1 MQDGCTSGS
10 GSRLSGSR
18 EGGDEYK
25 PPALTEEL
33 LVLHN
38 RDMEKKMYSK
48 FKEAKRI
55 GDIGF
60 LKDKKR
66 AAQEIAARRLMVS
79 KTRERKEAGDRR
91 KQLSTLHEQRSKDT
105 SQSRS
110 GVKVVHWSPLCSSLH
125 CT

>member
-1 MQDGCTSGS
+1 
-10 GSRLSGSR
+10 
-18 EGGDEYK
+18 
-25 PPALTEEL
+25 
-33 LVLHN
+33 
-38 RDMEKKMYSK
+38 MYSK

-91 KQLSTLHEQRSKDT
+91 RQLSTLHEQRSKDT

-110 GVKVVHWSPLCSSLH
+110 GAKVVHWSHSPLYYIVPNTGVPEAAPTH
-125 CT
+125 